1 MTRLVTH
8 PELCTGCRACEVV
21 CSYHHE
27 GFFSRKMGSIYV
39 RRMERK
45 GEFEIVVYKENKEGR
60 QACDLCSGEKKPL
73 CVRFC
78 STKALSIE
86 EV

>member
-1 MTRLVTH
+1 
-8 PELCTGCRACEVV
+8 
-21 CSYHHE
+21 
-27 GFFSRKMGSIYV
+27 
-39 RRMERK
+39 MERK